1 MNSKVSFE
9 SQGSTSEDVSVSESS
24 VRTASLDLASLR
36 TLEEIKEAFSELTK
50 EEVRHFIICHISL
63 WSSANYVT
71 LKGRDATKF
80 VATSDYLIQ

>member
-1 MNSKVSFE
+1 MNKVSFE

-50 EEVRHFIICHISL
+50 EEVRHLYQTYFLRVVC
-63 WSSANYVT
+63 
-71 LKGRDATKF
+71 K
-80 VATSDYLIQ
+80 